1 MRSKVLPKKLRRSN
15 VTFLNAEEARIEKEK
30 RMERLRKQM
39 LNSDCVKFSINIPR
53 QIHKKLK
60 TASASEGKDM
70 KTVIM
75 DNILKYL
82 EKFT

>member
-1 MRSKVLPKKLRRSN
+1 M
-15 VTFLNAEEARIEKEK
+15 TFLNADEARIEKEK

-39 LNSDCVKFSINIPR
+39 QNSDCVKFSVNIPR

-60 TASASEGKDM
+60 TAASSEGKDM
-70 KTVIM
+70 KDVIM

-82 EKFT
+82 EKFV

>member
-1 MRSKVLPKKLRRSN
+1 M
-15 VTFLNAEEARIEKEK
+15 TMLNAEEARIEKEK

-39 LNSDCVKFSINIPR
+39 LNSDCVKFTMNVPR
-53 QIHKKLK
+53 QIHKKFK
-60 TASASEGKDM
+60 TAAASEGKDM

-82 EKFT
+82 EKFV

>member
-1 MRSKVLPKKLRRSN
+1 MRSKVLLKKSRRSK
-15 VTFLNAEEARIEKEK
+15 VTFLNSEEARIDKEK
-30 RMERLRKQM
+30 RMDRLRRQM
-39 LNSDCVKFSINIPR
+39 QNSDCIKFSINIPR

-60 TASASEGKDM
+60 TAVSSEGKDM

-82 EKFT
+82 EKHV

>member
-15 VTFLNAEEARIEKEK
+15 VTFLNAEQAKLDKDK

-39 LNSDCVKFSINIPR
+39 QNTDCVKFSINIPR

-60 TASASEGKDM
+60 AASASEGKDM
-70 KTVIM
+70 KSVIM

-82 EKFT
+82 EKFA

>member
-1 MRSKVLPKKLRRSN
+1 M
-15 VTFLNAEEARIEKEK
+15 TFLNAEEARIEKEK
-30 RMERLRKQM
+30 RMEKLRKQM
-39 LNSDCVKFSINIPR
+39 LNSDCIKFSINIPR

-60 TASASEGKDM
+60 ACSASEGKDM

-82 EKFT
+82 EKFL